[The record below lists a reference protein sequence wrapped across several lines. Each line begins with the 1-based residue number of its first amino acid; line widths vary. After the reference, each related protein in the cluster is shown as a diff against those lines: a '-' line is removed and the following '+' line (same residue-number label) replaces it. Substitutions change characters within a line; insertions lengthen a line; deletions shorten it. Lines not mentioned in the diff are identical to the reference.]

1 MHKGRTLLFRT
12 GPSPVAAAAGPGSPQ
27 AAAPT
32 PGGERGKRKR
42 RGAARGRRS
51 GAGGMAARAGPAR
64 RRGRPGPSPARRR
77 LKPLRTVVAWRG
89 RAEWD
94 QVMVGLYCGDSR
106 LQQDALDR
114 VSAWKSRYGP
124 KMPLAVDCTA
134 ELIRCKVLD
143 SSGRLK
149 SHELILSYGL
159 ALVRFVNLIT
169 ERKQKMVSIPLRQL
183 AREVDIPVWV
193 VDLRHELTHGKLPR
207 LALCRKGCD
216 VVLDWL
222 RKMYWSRQLGNN
234 LCEEDE
240 DEDEEEE
247 QEEIE
252 ANADLDGDAWE
263 IQTPQHDAC
272 QKHKEFHEKV
282 RDVLISYKNEQ
293 LRVMQTVPS
302 VSKSRELWSDSS
314 SELDWILAQI
324 KDLMQ
329 ENRAT
334 VAEALLS
341 DGFLIP
347 KMDCLKMLNI
357 KYEANKEVWQ
367 FKIPPAFYC
376 FWQPLLS
383 GLLSR
388 SFTQILM
395 EKMFI
400 ELKECSDSSELRP
413 QFLISWISELL
424 TGIAKVNAG
433 KKKQQCNKQASVK
446 ELFLHKVPLQ
456 WIRLT
461 DSCLQ
466 APCWATPHLLQLI
479 LTIMRPR
486 LPRSSRKNLLYL
498 ASIYTEGGAPLSS
511 PGLSS
516 DSSEQ
521 PIYTIES
528 LQWRA
533 RQENQVKNQ
542 GQTVETQEDV
552 PERDNGVE
560 EVEEEEEEMVTEANA
575 LEGLAHSGTMVAIAE
590 KRAALQG
597 SAWQITADEVR
608 WKDFPLGKLPGQTD
622 DPDGLMLDNYSMMSL
637 LDQPVRDEWKP
648 HNTNSA
654 ELNIPMTGGLLWT
667 QNDFHKIKSGLQLF

>member
-1 MHKGRTLLFRT
+1 M
-12 GPSPVAAAAGPGSPQ
+12 AG
-27 AAAPT
+27 
-32 PGGERGKRKR
+32 
-42 RGAARGRRS
+42 
-51 GAGGMAARAGPAR
+51 GGMAGRAQLPWRGGR
-64 RRGRPGPSPARRR
+64 RCLSPPRKR

-106 LQQDALDR
+106 LQQEALDR

-143 SSGRLK
+143 SSGKLK

-183 AREVDIPVWV
+183 AKEVDIPIWV

-222 RKMYWSRQLGNN
+222 RKTYWSRQLGNN
-234 LCEEDE
+234 LCEESEDE
-240 DEDEEEE
+240 DEDEEQEGVEE
-247 QEEIE
+247 
-252 ANADLDGDAWE
+252 NAELDNDAWE
-263 IQTPQHDAC
+263 IRTPQHEAC

-293 LRVMQTVPS
+293 FRVMQSVQS
-302 VSKSRELWSDSS
+302 VSKSRELSSDSS
-314 SELDWILAQI
+314 SEVDWILAQI

-329 ENRAT
+329 ENRET

-367 FKIPPAFYC
+367 FKIPQMFYC
-376 FWQPLLS
+376 FWQPLLT

-388 SFTQILM
+388 SFTQILI
-395 EKMFI
+395 EKMFM
-400 ELKECSDSSELRP
+400 ELKECSDPSELRS
-413 QFLISWISELL
+413 QFLINWISEML

-433 KKKQQCNKQASVK
+433 KKRQQCNKQVSSK
-446 ELFLHKVPLQ
+446 ELFLHKIPLQ

-461 DSCLQ
+461 ENCLE

-498 ASIYTEGGAPLSS
+498 ASVYTEGGGPLSS

-516 DSSEQ
+516 DCSEQ

-542 GQTVETQEDV
+542 GQTVEKQEDML
-552 PERDNGVE
+552 ERDDGVE
-560 EVEEEEEEMVTEANA
+560 EVEEEEEEMVTETNP
-575 LEGLAHSGTMVAIAE
+575 LEGLAHSGNMVAIAE
-590 KRAALQG
+590 KRAALKG
-597 SAWQITADEVR
+597 SAWQITADEIR

-637 LDQPVRDEWKP
+637 LDQPVRDEWKSP
-648 HNTNSA
+648 NTTAA
-654 ELNIPMTGGLLWT
+654 ELNIPGTGGLLWT

>member
-1 MHKGRTLLFRT
+1 MAGRRE
-12 GPSPVAAAAGPGSPQ
+12 PGW
-27 AAAPT
+27 
-32 PGGERGKRKR
+32 G
-42 RGAARGRRS
+42 RGRRC
-51 GAGGMAARAGPAR
+51 A
-64 RRGRPGPSPARRR
+64 SPARKQ

-106 LQQDALDR
+106 LQQEALDR

-183 AREVDIPVWV
+183 AREVDIPIWV

-222 RKMYWSRQLGNN
+222 RKTYWSRQLGNN
-234 LCEEDE
+234 LCEDS
-240 DEDEEEE
+240 EDEEEE
-247 QEEIE
+247 QEGVE
-252 ANADLDGDAWE
+252 ANAELDNDAWE
-263 IQTPQHDAC
+263 IQTPQHEAC

-293 LRVMQTVPS
+293 FRVMQTAQS
-302 VSKSRELWSDSS
+302 VSKSQELWSDSS
-314 SELDWILAQI
+314 SEVDWILAQI

-329 ENRAT
+329 ENRET

-367 FKIPPAFYC
+367 FRIPQTFYC
-376 FWQPLLS
+376 FWQPLLT

-388 SFTQILM
+388 SFTQILI
-395 EKMFI
+395 EKMFM

-413 QFLISWISELL
+413 QFLINWISEML

-433 KKKQQCNKQASVK
+433 KKRQQCNKQVSVK

-461 DSCLQ
+461 DNCLE

-498 ASIYTEGGAPLSS
+498 ASVYTEGGGPLSS
-511 PGLSS
+511 PGISS
-516 DSSEQ
+516 DCSEQ

-542 GQTVETQEDV
+542 GQTVEKQDDV
-552 PERDNGVE
+552 LERDNGVE
-560 EVEEEEEEMVTEANA
+560 EVEEEEEEMVTETNS
-575 LEGLAHSGTMVAIAE
+575 LEGLADSGNTVAIAE
-590 KRAALQG
+590 KRAALHG

-648 HNTNSA
+648 PSTNSA
-654 ELNIPMTGGLLWT
+654 ELNIPVTGGLLWT

>member
-1 MHKGRTLLFRT
+1 MSGR
-12 GPSPVAAAAGPGSPQ
+12 
-27 AAAPT
+27 
-32 PGGERGKRKR
+32 GELAWR
-42 RGAARGRRS
+42 R
-51 GAGGMAARAGPAR
+51 P
-64 RRGRPGPSPARRR
+64 PPDVARRR

-106 LQQDALDR
+106 LQQEALDR

-143 SSGRLK
+143 SSGKLR

-183 AREVDIPVWV
+183 AREVDIPIWV
-193 VDLRHELTHGKLPR
+193 VDLRHELTHGKLPQ

-222 RKMYWSRQLGNN
+222 RKTYWSRQLGNN
-234 LCEEDE
+234 LCEES
-240 DEDEEEE
+240 EEEDE
-247 QEEIE
+247 QEETE
-252 ANADLDGDAWE
+252 ANTEMDSDTWE
-263 IQTPQHDAC
+263 IQTPQHEAC

-282 RDVLISYKNEQ
+282 RDVLVSYKNEQ
-293 LRVMQTVPS
+293 FRVMQTVQS

-314 SELDWILAQI
+314 SEVDWILAQI

-329 ENRAT
+329 ENRET

-347 KMDCLKMLNI
+347 TVECLKMLNI
-357 KYEANKEVWQ
+357 KYEANKEILQ
-367 FKIPPAFYC
+367 FKIPQTFYC
-376 FWQPLLS
+376 FWRPLLT

-388 SFTQILM
+388 SFTQTLI
-395 EKMFI
+395 EKMFT

-413 QFLISWISELL
+413 QFLINWISEML
-424 TGIAKVNAG
+424 TSIARVNAG
-433 KKKQQCNKQASVK
+433 KKRRRCNKRIYVK
-446 ELFLHKVPLQ
+446 ELFLQKVPLQ

-461 DSCLQ
+461 DNCLE

-479 LTIMRPR
+479 LTSMKPR

-498 ASIYTEGGAPLSS
+498 TSVYTEGGGPLSS

-516 DSSEQ
+516 DCSEQ

-533 RQENQVKNQ
+533 RQESQAKNHE
-542 GQTVETQEDV
+542 QTVERQEDV
-552 PERDNGVE
+552 LGRQDGEE
-560 EVEEEEEEMVTEANA
+560 EVEEEEEEMVTETNPA
-575 LEGLAHSGTMVAIAE
+575 EGLAHSDNMLAIAE
-590 KRAALQG
+590 KRAVLQG
-597 SAWQITADEVR
+597 SAWQIIADEVQ
-608 WKDFPLGKLPGQTD
+608 WKDFPIGKLPGQTD

-637 LDQPVRDEWKP
+637 LDQPVRDEWKSP
-648 HNTNSA
+648 TTNSA
-654 ELNIPMTGGLLWT
+654 ELNVPVTGGLLWT

>member
-1 MHKGRTLLFRT
+1 M
-12 GPSPVAAAAGPGSPQ
+12 
-27 AAAPT
+27 
-32 PGGERGKRKR
+32 
-42 RGAARGRRS
+42 
-51 GAGGMAARAGPAR
+51 AGGMAGGGAAARAQLAL
-64 RRGRPGPSPARRR
+64 RRGRRCLSPARKR

-106 LQQDALDR
+106 LQQEALDR

-183 AREVDIPVWV
+183 AREVDIPIWV

-222 RKMYWSRQLGNN
+222 RKTYWSRQLGNN
-234 LCEEDE
+234 LCEES
-240 DEDEEEE
+240 EDEEEE
-247 QEEIE
+247 QEGAEG
-252 ANADLDGDAWE
+252 NAELDNDTWE
-263 IQTPQHDAC
+263 IRTPQHEAC

-293 LRVMQTVPS
+293 FRVMQTVQS

-314 SELDWILAQI
+314 SEVDWILAQI

-329 ENRAT
+329 ENRET

-367 FKIPPAFYC
+367 FRIPQTFYC
-376 FWQPLLS
+376 FWQPLLT

-388 SFTQILM
+388 SFTQILI
-395 EKMFI
+395 EKMFM

-413 QFLISWISELL
+413 QFLINWISEML
-424 TGIAKVNAG
+424 TGIAKINAG
-433 KKKQQCNKQASVK
+433 KKRQHCNKQVSVK

-461 DSCLQ
+461 DNCLE

-498 ASIYTEGGAPLSS
+498 ASVYTEGGGPLSS

-516 DSSEQ
+516 DCSEQ

-542 GQTVETQEDV
+542 GQTVEKQEDV
-552 PERDNGVE
+552 LERDDGVE
-560 EVEEEEEEMVTEANA
+560 EVEEEEEEMVTETNP
-575 LEGLAHSGTMVAIAE
+575 LEGLAHSGNMMAVAE

-597 SAWQITADEVR
+597 SAWQITADEVQ

-637 LDQPVRDEWKP
+637 LDQPVGDEWKSP
-648 HNTNSA
+648 NTNSA
-654 ELNIPMTGGLLWT
+654 ELNIPVTGGLLWT

>member
-1 MHKGRTLLFRT
+1 MTTLALTTFLQKERKKGQRKAWRAQSRAL
-12 GPSPVAAAAGPGSPQ
+12 PSPLRSVSPSRTHPQPRLASPGS
-27 AAAPT
+27 AA
-32 PGGERGKRKR
+32 
-42 RGAARGRRS
+42 RRS
-51 GAGGMAARAGPAR
+51 GSSAR
-64 RRGRPGPSPARRR
+64 RTGGSRAMAGSGGAAWRCGQRSFSPSRKR

-106 LQQDALDR
+106 LQQEALDR

-143 SSGRLK
+143 SSGKLR

-169 ERKQKMVSIPLRQL
+169 ERKQKMVSVPLRKL
-183 AREVDIPVWV
+183 AIEVDIPIWI

-222 RKMYWSRQLGNN
+222 RKTYWSRQLGNN
-234 LCEEDE
+234 LCEESE
-240 DEDEEEE
+240 EEDEEEE
-247 QEEIE
+247 QEEME
-252 ANADLDGDAWE
+252 ANTELGSDTWE
-263 IQTPQHDAC
+263 IQTPQHEVC

-293 LRVMQTVPS
+293 FQVMQAVQS
-302 VSKSRELWSDSS
+302 VSKSRELWSNSS
-314 SELDWILAQI
+314 SEVDWILAQI

-329 ENRAT
+329 ENRET
-334 VAEALLS
+334 VAEVLLS

-347 KMDCLKMLNI
+347 TADCLKMLNI
-357 KYEANKEVWQ
+357 KYE
-367 FKIPPAFYC
+367 
-376 FWQPLLS
+376 
-383 GLLSR
+383 
-388 SFTQILM
+388 
-395 EKMFI
+395 
-400 ELKECSDSSELRP
+400 
-413 QFLISWISELL
+413 
-424 TGIAKVNAG
+424 G
-433 KKKQQCNKQASVK
+433 KKRRRCNKRAHMK
-446 ELFLHKVPLQ
+446 ELFLQKVPLQ
-456 WIRLT
+456 WVRLT
-461 DSCLQ
+461 DNCLE

-479 LTIMRPR
+479 LTSMRPR

-498 ASIYTEGGAPLSS
+498 TSIYTEEGGPLST

-516 DSSEQ
+516 DCSKQ
-521 PIYTIES
+521 PVYTIES

-533 RQENQVKNQ
+533 RLENQVKNE
-542 GQTVETQEDV
+542 GQTIEKQDDVQERND
-552 PERDNGVE
+552 GVE
-560 EVEEEEEEMVTEANA
+560 EVEEEEEEITETNC
-575 LEGLAHSGTMVAIAE
+575 LEGLAHSNIMVAIAE
-590 KRAALQG
+590 KKAELQG
-597 SAWQITADEVR
+597 SAWQIVADEVQ

-637 LDQPVRDEWKP
+637 LDQPAKDEWKSST
-648 HNTNSA
+648 TNSA
-654 ELNIPMTGGLLWT
+654 ELNVPVTGGLLWT

>member
-1 MHKGRTLLFRT
+1 M
-12 GPSPVAAAAGPGSPQ
+12 
-27 AAAPT
+27 
-32 PGGERGKRKR
+32 
-42 RGAARGRRS
+42 
-51 GAGGMAARAGPAR
+51 AGGMAGGGAAARAQLAL
-64 RRGRPGPSPARRR
+64 RRGRRCLSPARKR

-106 LQQDALDR
+106 LQQEALDR

-183 AREVDIPVWV
+183 AREVDIPIWV

-222 RKMYWSRQLGNN
+222 RKTYWSRQLGNN
-234 LCEEDE
+234 LCEES
-240 DEDEEEE
+240 EDEEEE
-247 QEEIE
+247 QEGAEG
-252 ANADLDGDAWE
+252 NAELDNDTWE
-263 IQTPQHDAC
+263 IRTPQHEAC

-293 LRVMQTVPS
+293 FRVMQTVQS

-314 SELDWILAQI
+314 SEVDWILAQI

-329 ENRAT
+329 ENRET

-367 FKIPPAFYC
+367 FRIPQTFYC
-376 FWQPLLS
+376 FWQPLLT

-388 SFTQILM
+388 SFTQILI
-395 EKMFI
+395 EKMFM

-413 QFLISWISELL
+413 QFLINWISEML
-424 TGIAKVNAG
+424 TGIAKINAG
-433 KKKQQCNKQASVK
+433 KKRQHCNKQVSVK

-461 DSCLQ
+461 DNCLE

-498 ASIYTEGGAPLSS
+498 ASVYTEGGGPLSS

-516 DSSEQ
+516 DCSEQ

-542 GQTVETQEDV
+542 GQTVEKQEDV
-552 PERDNGVE
+552 LERDDGVE
-560 EVEEEEEEMVTEANA
+560 EVEEEEEEMVTETNP
-575 LEGLAHSGTMVAIAE
+575 LEGLAHSGNMVAIAE

-637 LDQPVRDEWKP
+637 LDQPVGDEWKSP
-648 HNTNSA
+648 NT
-654 ELNIPMTGGLLWT
+654 
-667 QNDFHKIKSGLQLF
+667 KSR

>member
-1 MHKGRTLLFRT
+1 
-12 GPSPVAAAAGPGSPQ
+12 
-27 AAAPT
+27 
-32 PGGERGKRKR
+32 
-42 RGAARGRRS
+42 
-51 GAGGMAARAGPAR
+51 MATRAGPASPCE
-64 RRGRPGPSPARRR
+64 RPSASPLRRR

-106 LQQDALDR
+106 LQQGALDR

-149 SHELILSYGL
+149 SHELILSYGM

-169 ERKQKMVSIPLRQL
+169 ERKQKIVSIPLRQL

-222 RKMYWSRQLGNN
+222 RKTYWNRQLGNN

-240 DEDEEEE
+240 DEEQE
-247 QEEIE
+247 QEEVE
-252 ANADLDGDAWE
+252 ANAELDSDAWE
-263 IQTPQHDAC
+263 IQTPQHEAC

-282 RDVLISYKNEQ
+282 RDVLVSYKNEQ
-293 LRVMQTVPS
+293 LRVMQT

-314 SELDWILAQI
+314 SEVDWILAQI

-329 ENRAT
+329 ENREA
-334 VAEALLS
+334 VAEVLLS
-341 DGFLIP
+341 DGFLVP

-357 KYEANKEVWQ
+357 KYEANKDVWQ
-367 FKIPPAFYC
+367 FKIPPTFYC

-388 SFTQILM
+388 SFTQTLI
-395 EKMFI
+395 EKTFI
-400 ELKECSDSSELRP
+400 ELKECSDPSELRP
-413 QFLISWISELL
+413 HFLTSWISELL
-424 TGIAKVNAG
+424 TGVAKVNAG
-433 KKKQQCNKQASVK
+433 KKKQCNKQTNVK
-446 ELFLHKVPLQ
+446 ELFLRKVSLQ
-456 WIRLT
+456 WIRVI

-498 ASIYTEGGAPLSS
+498 ASIYTEGGPPPLSS

-528 LQWRA
+528 LQWRT

-542 GQTVETQEDV
+542 GQTVEEQEDV
-552 PERDNGVE
+552 PEGDNGVE
-560 EVEEEEEEMVTEANA
+560 EVEEEEEEMVTETNP

-597 SAWQITADEVR
+597 STWQITAA
-608 WKDFPLGKLPGQTD
+608 L
-622 DPDGLMLDNYSMMSL
+622 
-637 LDQPVRDEWKP
+637 
-648 HNTNSA
+648 
-654 ELNIPMTGGLLWT
+654 
-667 QNDFHKIKSGLQLF
+667 QN